1 MSSLDNNDYFG
12 NLELP
17 SLKTVFYIKYDF
29 EKDAGTNVLYTKQ
42 SKVLHPNGFSIKY
55 GNIAAESPTDAELG
69 TAANWELAF
78 NEKNITIA
86 ELKTNG

>member
-1 MSSLDNNDYFG
+1 MPKIPAPKALITPYY
-12 NLELP
+12 
-17 SLKTVFYIKYDF
+17 TKYDP
-29 EKDAGTNVLYTKQ
+29 ETNAGTNVLYTKQ
-42 SKVLHPNGFSIKY
+42 SKVLHPNGFSIKF
-55 GNIAAESPTDAELG
+55 NTIAAESPTDAELE